1 VAGGDGHGGLAKTG
15 TIVGIIAAIAGVVIG
30 ILQLVPHDNSQTA
43 TPPPANSSTPGPSVK
58 SAAPIA
64 DKCLPGLWALPTSAM
79 GPNIELKNGTKV
91 PITHVEGGANIHFLR
106 DGTGA
111 FEMHDVVSGTT
122 ADGRAVVQQDSGADT
137 FTYTIDVGTIGY
149 TKGEDKAESVI
160 LVDGQEVDRFP
171 QPATFTSMAYSCSG
185 NTLMLA
191 FDPSTTSKLTLTRV
205 TA

>member
-1 VAGGDGHGGLAKTG
+1 MAGGDGHGGLAKTG

-30 ILQLVPHDNSQTA
+30 ILQLVPHDGPQTA
-43 TPPPANSSTPGPSVK
+43 TPPASSSTLGPSVK
-58 SAAPIA
+58 PAAPIA
-64 DKCLPGLWALPTSAM
+64 DKCLPGLWALPASAM
-79 GPNIELKNGTKV
+79 GPNIELKDGTKV
-91 PITHVEGGANIHFLR
+91 PITHVEGGANMHFVS

-111 FEMHDVVSGTT
+111 FELHDEVSGTT

-137 FTYTIDVGTIGY
+137 FTYTIDAGSISY
-149 TKGEDKAESVI
+149 AKSEDKAESVV

-171 QPATFTSMAYSCSG
+171 QPVTFTSMAYSCSG

-191 FDPSTTSKLTLTRV
+191 FDSSTTSKLKLTRI

>member
-15 TIVGIIAAIAGVVIG
+15 TIVGIVAAIAGVVIG
-30 ILQLVPHDNSQTA
+30 ILQLVPHDGSQTA
-43 TPPPANSSTPGPSVK
+43 TPPPTSSTPVPSVK
-58 SAAPIA
+58 PAALIA
-64 DKCLPGLWALPTSAM
+64 DKCLPGLWALPSSAM
-79 GPNIELKNGTKV
+79 GPNIELKDGTKA
-91 PITHVEGGANIHFLR
+91 PITHVEGGANIHFVS

-122 ADGRAVVQQDSGADT
+122 ADGRALVQQDSGADT
-137 FTYTIDVGTIGY
+137 FTYTIDAGSISFA
-149 TKGEDKAESVI
+149 KGEDKAESVV
-160 LVDGQEVDRFP
+160 LVDGQEVDRFA

-191 FDPSTTSKLTLTRV
+191 FDPSTSSKLKLTRV